1 MIARFR
7 LAGRFPNPADGPTPQ
22 TNDPCPDHQAEHV
35 KGFLAERDRERLYQN
50 HEGRDK
56 LIHRRASLPYQVLR
70 ASLQLPKSTRWDA
83 SRPAQFLAK
92 PYHKSVKA

>member
-1 MIARFR
+1 MAQIILPR
-7 LAGRFPNPADGPTPQ
+7 RFPYTADGPTPQ
-22 TNDPCPDHQAEHV
+22 TNDPCPDDQAEHV
-35 KGFLAERDRERLYQN
+35 KGFLAERDRERVYQN

-70 ASLQLPKSTRWDA
+70 AFLQLPKSTRWDA
-83 SRPAQFLAK
+83 SRPAHFLAK